1 MKRQLCLNRK
11 LYELELFEQNKYL
24 GDKINSLKSIINT
37 NINNSS
43 LRNYPSPYLSK
54 RQSIQLLIYNIK
66 YSQK

>member
-24 GDKINSLKSIINT
+24 GDKINSIKSIINT
-37 NINNSS
+37 NITNSS

-54 RQSIQLLIYNIK
+54 RKSIQLLIYNIK